1 MTMEEYHAEH
11 ARFMAERRAEEARMK
26 AAGFER
32 YWDVY
37 KRIYAYRPVTREM
50 LAKRLAAIERRLAL
64 LAGPLPEPSAQYVG
78 RGTSEHLVEYED
90 WGAVEAAVDY
100 EIGRLINRKLE
111 LRAQLEAK

>member
-1 MTMEEYHAEH
+1 MTMEEYHARH
-11 ARFMAERRAEEARMK
+11 VRFMAERRAEAERMK

-37 KRIYAYRPVTREM
+37 KHIYAWRPLTRET
-50 LAKRLAAIERRLAL
+50 LAKHIAAIERRLDL

-78 RGTSEHLVEYED
+78 RGTTEHYVEYED
-90 WGAVEAAVDY
+90 WGAVEAATDY
-100 EIGRLINRKLE
+100 EIGLLINRKLE